1 LVPGVLPRMVLG
13 LMLRLVLGMMP
24 SLSYAH
30 SDNGGALG
38 YGRKAFGATVA
49 RPSGAFG
56 GSCGQ
61 ILGLLFPVLAT

>member
-1 LVPGVLPRMVLG
+1 VPGVLPRMVLG

-38 YGRKAFGATVA
+38 YGRKAFG
-49 RPSGAFG
+49 